1 MEIKKISPK
10 CAVSSQITTGDLA
23 DIKAAGFC
31 GVVCNRPDGEA
42 EDQPA
47 FEEIRKAASALGID
61 TRYVPV
67 QSGMVREEDVATFS
81 EAIEELPRPFLAYCR
96 SGSRSAT
103 LWSLHEIS
111 KGRMPEDLAAS

>member
-1 MEIKKISPK
+1 MEIKKISPE

-31 GVVCNRPDGEA
+31 GIVCNRPDGEA

-67 QSGMVREEDVATFS
+67 REGDVATFS